1 MNMWKQNSGSEC
13 KKFKPNIFN
22 KNKCANC
29 YRDKDQHSDA
39 ALEVN
44 KATRIVSKC
53 GYLSVAPNWDFTN
66 PVYRTKRWQRRW
78 FVLYDDGELT
88 YSVDDHYD
96 TVPQAIINL
105 NNVFEITEADAIT
118 GNENSIAIV
127 ANDGIHFCKGKICRF
142 LYCH

>member
-1 MNMWKQNSGSEC
+1 MWKNEC

-29 YRDKDQHSDA
+29 YRDRDQHSDE

-53 GYLSVAPNWDFTN
+53 GYLFVAPNWDFTN

-96 TVPQAIINL
+96 TIPQAVINL

-118 GNENSIAIV
+118 GRV
-127 ANDGIHFCKGKICRF
+127 CGLF
-142 LYCH
+142 